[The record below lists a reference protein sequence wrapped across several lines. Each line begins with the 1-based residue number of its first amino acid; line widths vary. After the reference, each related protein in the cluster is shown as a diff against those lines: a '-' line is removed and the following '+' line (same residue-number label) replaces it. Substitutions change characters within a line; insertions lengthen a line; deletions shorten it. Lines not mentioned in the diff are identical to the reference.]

1 MKLSLLSSLYRRG
14 LRVATSIGNAFSSII
29 TDESGNNL
37 TDESGNNIT
46 SSGA

>member
-14 LRVATSIGNAFSSII
+14 LRVAINIGNALSTNL
-29 TDESGNNL
+29 TDESTNLL
-37 TDESGNNIT
+37 TDESGNTLT